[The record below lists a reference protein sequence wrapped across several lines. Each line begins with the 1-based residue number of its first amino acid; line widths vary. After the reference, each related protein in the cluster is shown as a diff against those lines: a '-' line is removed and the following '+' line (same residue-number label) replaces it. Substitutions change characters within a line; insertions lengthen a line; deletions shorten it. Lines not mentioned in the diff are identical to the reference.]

1 MNLKTCCI
9 AAMLSGLAIFQLQA
23 QSGLPAL
30 PPAANA
36 PSYDDWENELNHI
49 LEDEADQGGLVPGEE
64 IQAEFQ
70 ICVNNFVVN
79 VPFVVFVTK
88 GGGIFF
94 QQQGVTTTS
103 KECKTSIDF
112 MALDL
117 ANQGTLT
124 VVLNTLRGQPAGTP
138 GPGGPV
144 GPFTRGVTRDASAPV
159 LPNLLP
165 ALADVPFL
173 PFYPQSKVPPLPAC
187 TAATAPDAMIV
198 DHLSGTVTRY
208 NTCTGNNVAVIAV
221 TSNPLQVALVA
232 DGSLA
237 LVTSFDGA
245 VGFIDTASNTV
256 TSLFTAG
263 LNPSGLAISPD
274 NTYAFITSFNDAT
287 PVLAKVDLTQ
297 RQIVKT
303 LQMPFQYPQSVTFN
317 PEGSQAYVM
326 FPFTSTLVI
335 VDTLTMTV
343 ASTIQLPGPAFGT
356 VFNSTGTQAFV
367 GVRSSPGQ
375 VLVINAA
382 TYQIQKSIAVDD
394 NPTDLKVMGNDQL
407 LVVGNYYGQSLSFIY
422 MPALA
427 LLNSVSVGGPPRGL
441 VQVQ

>member
-1 MNLKTCCI
+1 MN
-9 AAMLSGLAIFQLQA
+9 
-23 QSGLPAL
+23 
-30 PPAANA
+30 
-36 PSYDDWENELNHI
+36 
-49 LEDEADQGGLVPGEE
+49 
-64 IQAEFQ
+64 
-70 ICVNNFVVN
+70 
-79 VPFVVFVTK
+79 
-88 GGGIFF
+88 
-94 QQQGVTTTS
+94 
-103 KECKTSIDF
+103 
-112 MALDL
+112 LDL
-117 ANQGTLT
+117 ANQDTLN
-124 VVLNTLRGQPAGTP
+124 VVLNTLKGQPPGTP
-138 GPGGPV
+138 GNGGPV
-144 GPFTRGVTRDASAPV
+144 GPFTRGSARDAAAAA

-173 PFYPQSKVPPLPAC
+173 PYYPQSKVPPLPAC
-187 TAATAPDAMIV
+187 TQATAPDVMMVNHA
-198 DHLSGTVTRY
+198 SGTVTRY
-208 NTCTGNNVAVIAV
+208 NSCTGANIAVIPV
-221 TSNPLQVALVA
+221 TSNPLQVELVA

-256 TSLFTAG
+256 TSLFTPG
-263 LNPSGLAISPD
+263 LNPSGVAISPD

-297 RQIVKT
+297 RQVVKT
-303 LQMPFQYPQSVTFN
+303 LQMPFQYPQSVSFN

-335 VDTLTMTV
+335 VDTFTMTV
-343 ASTIQLPGPAFGT
+343 ARTIQLPGPAFGT
-356 VFNSTGTQAFV
+356 VFNSTGTLAFV

-382 TYQIQKSIAVDD
+382 TYQIQKSITVGD
-394 NPTDLKVMGNDQL
+394 NPTDLKVMGSDQL
-407 LVVGNYYGQSLSFIY
+407 LVVGNYYGQSLSFIF